1 MSFAHDILGEK
12 ERKQREARLRDGLN
26 QAKKETT
33 TAGSGSGERWTGWK
47 LESTVVAWEK
57 TEEK

>member
-33 TAGSGSGERWTGWK
+33 TAGSGSGERWDWVEVRVNRGG
-47 LESTVVAWEK
+47 LGEN
-57 TEEK
+57 